1 MPSLRVK
8 LALLFVVASGL
19 LVAGFFLSWYPH
31 AVIENMETQLN
42 QGGLTQAEVGNLEG
56 GLIWW
61 RYPGILYYESASNV
75 VKALGI
81 LVLIYAVYL
90 IIQNLTK

>member
-1 MPSLRVK
+1 MPWLWVK

-31 AVIENMETQLN
+31 SVIENMETQLS

-56 GLIWW
+56 GLVWW
-61 RYPGILYYESASNV
+61 RSPGILYYESASNV

-81 LVLIYAVYL
+81 LVLIYAGYL